1 MTTKNLIINGKNEAK
16 IIAIVPTTREI
27 TEVKAGSIYT
37 KINEDDIL
45 KQVTH
50 FAKPQIFWENDIQL
64 EDLDGALIEK
74 GTENVVVWQDTAGT
88 AFTIKYTRKPILA
101 EIHEYTDLE
110 DFYRKIAVTE
120 VTTKQMN
127 NVEWTGIAA
136 AVSKREWMIALSNFC
151 KKYKVPKNTGELYLN
166 IKVSNNTVK
175 FLGCGINTEIEDT
188 VSSRSLK
195 DAELLYQTAFRILD
209 SKAAKSRYVPTALN
223 RLLKKYE
230 LNIVIDALKQIEFD
244 EARLLEMTAC
254 EDKADCYYDAIGSVI
269 VNLAQKK
276 VA

>member
-1 MTTKNLIINGKNEAK
+1 MNTKELIINGNKEVK
-16 IIAIVPTTREI
+16 IIAMAPTTREI

-50 FAKPQIFWENDIQL
+50 FAKPDIFWENGIQL
-64 EDLDGALIEK
+64 TDFFGALIEE
-74 GTENVVVWQDTAGT
+74 GTANVAVWQDTAGA
-88 AFTIKYTRKPILA
+88 AFTIRYTSMPILA
-101 EIHEYTDLE
+101 EIHEYNNLD

-120 VTTKQMN
+120 ITTKQMN

-136 AVSKREWMIALSNFC
+136 AVSKREWLIALSTFC

-166 IKVSNNTVK
+166 IKVSNAAVK
-175 FLGCGINTEIEDT
+175 FLGCGINAENEDT

-223 RLLKKYE
+223 RLLKKYD
-230 LNIVIDALKQIEFD
+230 LNVVIEALKQIEFD

-254 EDKADCYYDAIGSVI
+254 EDKADCYYDAIGCVI
-269 VNLAQKK
+269 ADLLQKQ
-276 VA
+276 AA